1 MIRSLFVALVVWG
14 ASAGS
19 PPGAVPSWAVAV
31 LPSGHEFTL
40 EIAADE
46 ASRERGY
53 MAREQVGSREGMLF
67 IFPEDGR
74 HAFWMKDCKVSLDM
88 IWLDARLHVVWIA
101 PRQSPCPADG
111 PCPSVAPPEPARYVL
126 EFAGGTA
133 STEQL
138 KAGDAVVVL
147 SDPAIR

>member
-1 MIRSLFVALVVWG
+1 MIRSVFGALLVWA
-14 ASAGS
+14 ASAAS
-19 PPGAVPSWAVAV
+19 APAAVPSWAVAV

-53 MAREQVGSREGMLF
+53 MAREQVGAREGMLF

-88 IWLDARLHVVWIA
+88 IWLDARFHVVWIA
-101 PRQSPCPADG
+101 ARQAPCPADG
-111 PCPSVAPPEPARYVL
+111 PCPSVAPPDPARYVL
-126 EFAGGTA
+126 AFAAGTA
-133 STEQL
+133 NVERL
-138 KAGDAVVVL
+138 RAGDSVVIL
-147 SDPAIR
+147 SDPTIR